1 MPILPTDDIR
11 SVTDLKRKT
20 REILDQVRQTG
31 RPVVLTVNGRAD
43 AVLMGGRRGRAS
55 GAFDAGFSEGIPAC
69 PQGRSFIAHDG
80 PPNADRFLEE
90 LDRQVATLERFPE
103 RCAVIPENP
112 LMRTDYRHLV
122 YRGYRTIFRIAGRTI
137 LVVRIVH
144 GSRLLETRLF
154 E

>member
-1 MPILPTDDIR
+1 MPARFVVKLTATAESDIEDIW
-11 SVTDLKRKT
+11 S
-20 REILDQVRQTG
+20 
-31 RPVVLTVNGRAD
+31 
-43 AVLMGGRRGRAS
+43 S
-55 GAFDAGFSEGIPAC
+55 
-69 PQGRSFIAHDG
+69 IAHDS
-80 PPNADRFLEE
+80 PSNADRFLEE

-122 YRGYRTIFRIAGRTI
+122 YRGYRTIVRIAGRTI

-144 GSRLLETRLF
+144 GSRLLETGLF